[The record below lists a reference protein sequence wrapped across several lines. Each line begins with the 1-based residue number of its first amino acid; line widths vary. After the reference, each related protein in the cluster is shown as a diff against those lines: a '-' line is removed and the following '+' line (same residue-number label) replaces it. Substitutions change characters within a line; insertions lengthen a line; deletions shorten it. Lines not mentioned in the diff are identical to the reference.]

1 MLVRIRREQR
11 YSAVIKGHLHTEGS
25 FGKAKASRLSND
37 SSILQAE
44 LFAIRSALTYA
55 LFCTKS
61 TVCIFTDSLSAIHT
75 LQNRAHLDNVYL
87 ATSTLF
93 KLQQLTQQGKKVR
106 IMWIPS
112 HVGLEGNDRV
122 DSAAKSSLHQTHIQP
137 IKPSISQIKNRAK
150 ITAKQ
155 ITLIQHQ
162 VWVQA
167 GSPSA
172 TWYKTVTE
180 YETITIPRSMSR
192 KDAVIIHRL
201 RLGYPCSWE
210 IDERVPKE
218 CNYCQTVV
226 SYPLTHYLLDCQ
238 ALYHI
243 RPHNFRD
250 VPNRETSQRS
260 TVAATYARTILESE
274 ESFKTISVAPPPR

>member
-1 MLVRIRREQR
+1 
-11 YSAVIKGHLHTEGS
+11 
-25 FGKAKASRLSND
+25 
-37 SSILQAE
+37 
-44 LFAIRSALTYA
+44 
-55 LFCTKS
+55 
-61 TVCIFTDSLSAIHT
+61 
-75 LQNRAHLDNVYL
+75 
-87 ATSTLF
+87 
-93 KLQQLTQQGKKVR
+93 
-106 IMWIPS
+106 MWIPS

-122 DSAAKSSLHQTHIQP
+122 DSAAKSSLHQTRLQP

-218 CNYCQTVV
+218 CNHCQTVV
-226 SYPLTHYLLDCQ
+226 SHPLTHYLLDCQ

-250 VPNRETSQRS
+250 VPDIETSQRS
-260 TVAATYARTILESE
+260 SNLCPHHTRIRGIFPNPWCGASMPRDSRAGGDALVDFMMPGKNAAMRGLRG
-274 ESFKTISVAPPPR
+274 V

>member
-1 MLVRIRREQR
+1 
-11 YSAVIKGHLHTEGS
+11 
-25 FGKAKASRLSND
+25 
-37 SSILQAE
+37 
-44 LFAIRSALTYA
+44 
-55 LFCTKS
+55 
-61 TVCIFTDSLSAIHT
+61 
-75 LQNRAHLDNVYL
+75 
-87 ATSTLF
+87 
-93 KLQQLTQQGKKVR
+93 
-106 IMWIPS
+106 MWIPS

-122 DSAAKSSLHQTHIQP
+122 DLAAKSSLHQTRIQP
-137 IKPSISQIKNRAK
+137 IKPSIRQKKKKKKKKAK
-150 ITAKQ
+150 FTAKQ
-155 ITLIQHQ
+155 IALIQHQ

-226 SYPLTHYLLDCQ
+226 SHPLTHYLLDCQ

-250 VPNRETSQRS
+250 VPDIETSQRS
-260 TVAATYARTILESE
+260 TVAATCARTILESE
-274 ESFKTISVAPPPR
+274 ESFQIHGVVHQCHGTVEQEGG

>member
-1 MLVRIRREQR
+1 
-11 YSAVIKGHLHTEGS
+11 
-25 FGKAKASRLSND
+25 
-37 SSILQAE
+37 
-44 LFAIRSALTYA
+44 
-55 LFCTKS
+55 
-61 TVCIFTDSLSAIHT
+61 
-75 LQNRAHLDNVYL
+75 
-87 ATSTLF
+87 
-93 KLQQLTQQGKKVR
+93 
-106 IMWIPS
+106 MWIPS

-218 CNYCQTVV
+218 CNHCQTVV
-226 SYPLTHYLLDCQ
+226 SHPLTHYLLDCQ

-250 VPNRETSQRS
+250 VPDIETSQRS
-260 TVAATYARTILESE
+260 TVAATCARTILESE
-274 ESFKTISVAPPPR
+274 ESFQIHGVVHQCRGTVEQEVTLWWIS